1 LVCHARSGKLGF
13 LFTFFTMIGTIR
25 KHVGWL
31 WWLIAGLTIIS
42 FVFFMGAGPV
52 RSGGGGSGGEF
63 GRLYGRQIT
72 AQDFARAKAEVYL
85 YYWAHNGQWP
95 DKNPDY
101 TADDLTRDIYI
112 RLMLDQ
118 KARQLDIH
126 VGQDALVAAANDFLR
141 SLGHDGQ
148 PVDVVKF
155 TEQVLAPEGLSLADL
170 QNFLRD
176 ELAIQQMVQ
185 TLGLSGALVTPQEA
199 SRLYDHEN
207 QEVSAQAVFF
217 AASNYLAQVAVTPA
231 AVAQFYTNMMAVY
244 REPDRV
250 QVDYVAYELTNY
262 QAAAEQTLG
271 VSNLDAQVES
281 VFAQH
286 GMEAVPD
293 AKTPAEAKAKI
304 REYFLQHEELAE
316 AKKAANDF
324 ANELFAIQPVQPGN
338 LAVLAKQK
346 GLAAHRTAPFSE
358 ERGPVEFD
366 APASFTKAAF
376 QLSADQPFS
385 EIVTGPHAV
394 YLLAL
399 ASQLPS
405 AIPSLEEIRSR
416 VAEDFRDQS
425 AVALARNAGTNFYV
439 KVSVQMA
446 AGKSFAQAAVAGGR
460 PPELLP
466 PFSLSTRELPELG
479 DHATVREL
487 QEAAFT
493 TAPGHIGHFQPT
505 DDGGFVLFVQQVLPV
520 DQTEKTA
527 DLPKFLAQVR
537 RVRASEAFNRWL
549 QVEANRELRNTPF
562 FQKMQAAGAAK

>member
-1 LVCHARSGKLGF
+1 
-13 LFTFFTMIGTIR
+13 MIGTIR

-52 RSGGGGSGGEF
+52 RSGPGGSGGEF
-63 GRLYGRQIT
+63 GRIYGHQIT
-72 AQDFARAKAEVYL
+72 AQEFAQAKAEVYL

-95 DKNPDY
+95 DKSADY
-101 TADDLTRDIYI
+101 SADDLKRDVYI
-112 RLMLDQ
+112 RLLLDQ

-126 VGQDALVAAANDFLR
+126 VGQDALVTAANDFLR
-141 SLGHDGQ
+141 SLGRDGQ

-155 TEQVLAPEGLSLADL
+155 TEQVLAPEGLSLADF
-170 QNFLRD
+170 QSFLHD
-176 ELAIQQMVQ
+176 ELAVQQMIQ

-199 SRLYDHEN
+199 SGLYDHSH

-217 AASNYLAQVAVTPA
+217 AASNYLAQVVVTPA
-231 AVAQFYTNMMAVY
+231 AVAQFYTNEMAVY

-250 QVDYVAYELTNY
+250 RVDYVAYELTNY
-262 QAAAEQTLG
+262 LAAAEQTLG

-281 VFAQH
+281 VFDQH

-316 AKKAANDF
+316 AKKAADDF
-324 ANELFAIQPVQPGN
+324 ANELFALQPVKPGN
-338 LAVLAKQK
+338 LAVLARKK
-346 GLAAHRTAPFSE
+346 GLAVHRTAPFSE
-358 ERGPVEFD
+358 DLGPEEFD

-376 QLSADQPFS
+376 QLNADQPFS

-399 ASQLPS
+399 ADQLPS
-405 AIPSLEEIRSR
+405 AIPPLDAIRGR
-416 VAEDFRDQS
+416 VTVDFRNQS
-425 AVALARNAGTNFYV
+425 AVALARSAGTNFFV

-446 AGKSFAQAAVAGGR
+446 VGKSFAQAAVANGR
-460 PPELLP
+460 TPELLP
-466 PFSLSTRELPELG
+466 PFSLSTQELPELG
-479 DHATVREL
+479 DRATVREL

-493 TAPGHIGHFQPT
+493 TAPGHISNFQPT
-505 DDGGFVLFVQQVLPV
+505 DDGGFILFVQQLLPI

-527 DLPKFLAQVR
+527 DLPKFIAQVR
-537 RVRASEAFNRWL
+537 RTRTSEAFNRWL
-549 QVEANRELRNTPF
+549 QIEANRELRNTPF
-562 FQKMQAAGAAK
+562 FQKMQAGAGTAK